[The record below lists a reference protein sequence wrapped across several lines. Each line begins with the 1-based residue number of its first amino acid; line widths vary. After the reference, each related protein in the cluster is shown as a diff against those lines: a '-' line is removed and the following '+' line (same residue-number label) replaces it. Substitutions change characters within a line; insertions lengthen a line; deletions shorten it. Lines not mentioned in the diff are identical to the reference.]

1 MTQIHER
8 LVGLSDITSSDTG
21 SRLVKN
27 IKTNNLPAGVQAGS
41 HHATP
46 GQSEPA
52 ERETA
57 VAGSDW
63 SERRDEGQF
72 VIANTSLPP
81 PGNRTQK
88 TDGTRQRKKVQTSGT
103 SLIPTDLPEFSSSL
117 GVGPV
122 RALTEERPRLS
133 STTGEPETPVRKER
147 TETTIL
153 EPTFLF
159 STQTSTFSAAMKS
172 HFFKV
177 ATVEANSP
185 TEENWN
191 KLEYEI
197 VTESSQSHL
206 ASEDM
211 TEVILIRKCSYC
223 GFINYSSPP

>member
-8 LVGLSDITSSDTG
+8 IVGVSDITSDTG

-27 IKTNNLPAGVQAGS
+27 IKTNNLPTGVQAGS

-52 ERETA
+52 ERET

-81 PGNRTQK
+81 PENRTQE

-117 GVGPV
+117 DVSPGPAV
-122 RALTEERPRLS
+122 TEKRPRLS
-133 STTGEPETPVRKER
+133 STGEPETSVRKQK

-191 KLEYEI
+191 KLQYEI
-197 VTESSQSHL
+197 VTESSQSQL